1 MGWILKFS
9 VLCFYRIFMFQFNTL
24 ATCFE
29 CFELE
34 NLEETWMENEKR
46 KKKVDFSKEEFF
58 RDIPISVSNLIF

>member
-1 MGWILKFS
+1 
-9 VLCFYRIFMFQFNTL
+9 MFQFNTL

-58 RDIPISVSNLIF
+58 SRYSNQCIKFNFLI

>member
-1 MGWILKFS
+1 
-9 VLCFYRIFMFQFNTL
+9 MFQFNTL